1 MSVSSTPP
9 AHDGAAAPSA
19 GQASPHHPQ
28 PQHPTQQHPAQPQ
41 YPAPQ
46 YPAQQYP
53 AQQYGA
59 GSYGYYPGGPVG
71 YPRNELAVWSLVLG
85 LVSLVLGCMYVTG
98 IPAIILGNRAK
109 RAAEA
114 GEADNPGLATAGIV
128 LGWISVVLGVLLTVA
143 LVVVFGMA
151 AAFVQGLRDAF

>member
-9 AHDGAAAPSA
+9 AHDGAAKPSA
-19 GQASPHHPQ
+19 GQAGPHQAQ
-28 PQHPTQQHPAQPQ
+28 PQHPTQQ
-41 YPAPQ
+41 
-46 YPAQQYP
+46 YPAQQHP

-59 GSYGYYPGGPVG
+59 GSGGYYPGGPFM

-85 LVSLVLGCMYVTG
+85 LVSFVLGCMFVTG

-128 LGWISVVLGVLLTVA
+128 LGWTSVVLGALLTVA
-143 LVVVFGMA
+143 LVVVFGMT